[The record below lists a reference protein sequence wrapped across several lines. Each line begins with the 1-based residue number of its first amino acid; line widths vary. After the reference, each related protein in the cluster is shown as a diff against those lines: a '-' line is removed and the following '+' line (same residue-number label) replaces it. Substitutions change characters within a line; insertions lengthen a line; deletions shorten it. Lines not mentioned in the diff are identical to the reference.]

1 MAPQSRVFAVV
12 NQKGGV
18 GKTTTAVNLAASFA
32 ASERSTL
39 LVDLDPQANAT
50 SACGVGP
57 VQAHV
62 YDALIGRCV
71 MKDLATDTELRYLH
85 LIPSGRDLYGAE
97 IELISMPERE
107 RRLERALADL
117 RDAYELVIID
127 CPPSLGLLTLNALAA
142 ADAVIIPMQCEYYA
156 LEGLAGL
163 LETINAVRQQLN
175 ADLSLEGIVLT
186 MADQRNTLCRQVEA
200 EVRTHFG
207 EQVFANVIPRNVRLS
222 EAPSHGKPA
231 LLYDIHSK
239 GAISYLH
246 LAEEILRRS
255 TGTGPGV
262 ALANRDAGAA
272 PPPAAMGAGKYGGDE

>member
-57 VQAHV
+57 AKAHV

-97 IELISMPERE
+97 IELVSTPERE
-107 RRLERALADL
+107 RRLQRALADL
-117 RDAYELVIID
+117 RNAYELVIID

-175 ADLSLEGIVLT
+175 AELSLEGIVLT

-200 EVRTHFG
+200 EVRSHFG
-207 EQVFANVIPRNVRLS
+207 DQVFANVIPRNVRLS

-239 GAISYLH
+239 GAISYLR

-255 TGTGPGV
+255 TATGPGV
-262 ALANRDAGAA
+262 PHADRNAGAA